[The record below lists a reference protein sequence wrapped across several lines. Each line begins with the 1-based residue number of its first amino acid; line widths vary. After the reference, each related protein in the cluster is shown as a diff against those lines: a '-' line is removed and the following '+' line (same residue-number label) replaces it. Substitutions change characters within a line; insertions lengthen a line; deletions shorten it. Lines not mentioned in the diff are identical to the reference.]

1 MMAKP
6 NNTNGRLLSRAAKI
20 SFLFLTIAVSAL
32 TSYAAAPVGQTIW
45 IRASATGLFVS
56 ADQNRGT
63 WAPLVADRST
73 VDAWEQF
80 QVIDAGGGFIA
91 LRSIGTG
98 LFVSADQARA
108 TYAPLVADR
117 GSVGTWEQFTWSDLA
132 GGAFSLRGRATN
144 RFVSADLARGSF
156 APLVCDRAAVNTWEQ
171 FTWGAVGTQP
181 PAGAPPGFSRLVWSD
196 EFSGSTISSANW
208 GFDIGNNG
216 WGNNELQNYTSR
228 PENARIAN
236 GMLVIEARR
245 ENLGGSAYTSARL
258 KTQGKQ
264 SFGINTWV
272 EARINAPEGQGI
284 WPAFWMLG
292 NSITTVGW
300 PSCGEIDIME
310 IQGQNQ
316 FRNFGTIHWADANG
330 QHVSFG
336 GIFNSST
343 SLTAGFHTFA
353 ISRTGSSIKWYVDR
367 IQYAEANIS
376 GGINSTSEFQGPF
389 FIILNVAVGGNFV
402 GSPDGSTVF
411 PQQMQVDWVRVWGN

>member
-1 MMAKP
+1 MAKP
-6 NNTNGRLLSRAAKI
+6 NSSNSKI
-20 SFLFLTIAVSAL
+20 SSHATKILFLIL
-32 TSYAAAPVGQTIW
+32 TSLLLTVAAQAAAPVGQTIW
-45 IRASATGLFVS
+45 IRASANGLFTS

-63 WAPLVADRST
+63 WAPLVADRSS

-91 LRSIGTG
+91 FRSIGTG
-98 LFVSADQARA
+98 LLVSADQARA
-108 TYAPLVADR
+108 AFAPLVADR
-117 GSVGTWEQFTWSDLA
+117 ATIGTWEQFTWTDLA
-132 GGAFSLRGRATN
+132 GGAFTLRGRATN
-144 RFVSADLARGSF
+144 RFVTADLNRG
-156 APLVCDRAAVNTWEQ
+156 AALVSDRTAASMWEQ
-171 FTWGAVGTQP
+171 FTWGAVGSQP

-196 EFSGSTISSANW
+196 EFNGSAISTANW
-208 GFDIGNNG
+208 GFDLGGGG

-236 GMLVIEARR
+236 GMLVIETRR
-245 ENLGGSAYTSARL
+245 ENFGGNAFTSARL

-272 EARINAPEGQGI
+272 EARINAPETQGI

-292 NSITTVGW
+292 NSISTVGW

-310 IQGQNQ
+310 IQGQNP
-316 FRNFGTIHWADANG
+316 FRNFGTIHWADQNG

-343 SLTAGFHTFA
+343 SLTSGFHTFA
-353 ISRTGSSIKWYVDR
+353 ISRTGTSIKWYVDR
-367 IQYAEANIS
+367 VQYAEANIS

-411 PQQMQVDWVRVWGN
+411 PQQMQVDWVRVWSN

>member
-1 MMAKP
+1 MEKQNSSSPFTKM
-6 NNTNGRLLSRAAKI
+6 
-20 SFLFLTIAVSAL
+20 LFLILNTLLL
-32 TSYAAAPVGQTIW
+32 TLTANAAAPVGQTIW

-63 WAPLVADRST
+63 FAPLVADRST
-73 VDAWEQF
+73 TDAWEQF
-80 QVIDAGGGFIA
+80 QVVDAGGGFIA
-91 LRSIGTG
+91 FRSIGTG
-98 LFVSADQARA
+98 LFVSADQNRG
-108 TYAPLVADR
+108 TWAPLVADR
-117 GSVGTWEQFTWSDLA
+117 PSIGTWEQFTWSDIA
-132 GGAFSLRGRATN
+132 GGAFTLRGRATN
-144 RFVSADLARGSF
+144 RFVSADLARASW
-156 APLVCDRAAVNTWEQ
+156 APLVSDRTVANTWEQ
-171 FTWGAVGTQP
+171 FTWGAVGTQAAP
-181 PAGAPPGFSRLVWSD
+181 GAPPGFSRLVWSD
-196 EFSGSTISSANW
+196 EFNGSSISTANW
-208 GFDIGNNG
+208 GFDLGAGG
-216 WGNNELQNYTSR
+216 WGNNELENYTNR
-228 PENARIAN
+228 PENARIDN

-245 ENLGGSAYTSARL
+245 ENFGGSAYTSARM

-292 NSITTVGW
+292 NSISTVGW

-310 IQGQNQ
+310 IQGQNP

-336 GIFNSST
+336 GIFNSSS
-343 SLTAGFHTFA
+343 SLTAGFHTYA
-353 ISRTGSSIKWYVDR
+353 ISRTSTSIKWYVDR
-367 IQYAEANIS
+367 VQYAEANIS

-389 FIILNVAVGGNFV
+389 FILLNVAVGGNFV

>member
-1 MMAKP
+1 MYKSDRKFVSHS
-6 NNTNGRLLSRAAKI
+6 TKILLLLLTTWLSTVAAQ
-20 SFLFLTIAVSAL
+20 
-32 TSYAAAPVGQTIW
+32 AAAPVGQTIW
-45 IRASATGLFVS
+45 IRASANGLFVS

-63 WAPLVADRST
+63 WAPLVADRPA

-80 QVIDAGGGFIA
+80 QVVDAGSGFIA
-91 LRSIGTG
+91 FRSIGTG

-108 TYAPLVADR
+108 AFAPLVADR
-117 GSVGTWEQFTWSDLA
+117 AAIGTWEQFTWSDIA
-132 GGAFSLRGRATN
+132 GGAFTLRGRATN
-144 RFVSADLARGSF
+144 RFVTADLNRSAS
-156 APLVCDRAAVNTWEQ
+156 LVSDRTIAGTWEQ
-171 FTWGAVGTQP
+171 FTWGAVGSQP
-181 PAGAPPGFSRLVWSD
+181 PPGAPPGFPRLVWSD
-196 EFSGSTISSANW
+196 EFSASPINAANW
-208 GFDIGNNG
+208 GFDLGNSG
-216 WGNNELQNYTSR
+216 FGNNELQNYTSR
-228 PENARIAN
+228 TQNARIEN

-245 ENLGGSAYTSARL
+245 ENLGGSAFSSARL

-292 NSITTVGW
+292 NSISTVGW

-310 IQGQNQ
+310 IQGQNP
-316 FRNFGTIHWADANG
+316 FRNFGTIHWADPGGN
-330 QHVSFG
+330 HVSFG
-336 GIFNSST
+336 GIFNSSS

-367 IQYAEANIS
+367 IQYAEANIA

-402 GSPDGSTVF
+402 GSPDGTTVF
-411 PQQMQVDWVRVWGN
+411 PQQMQVDWVRVWGT

>member
-1 MMAKP
+1 MAKP
-6 NNTNGRLLSRAAKI
+6 NSSNSKFSSHANKV
-20 SFLFLTIAVSAL
+20 LFLVLITLLFTVSAQ
-32 TSYAAAPVGQTIW
+32 AAAPVGQTIW

-73 VDAWEQF
+73 TDAWEQF
-80 QVIDAGGGFIA
+80 QVVDAGSGFIA

-98 LFVSADQARA
+98 LLVSADQARA

-117 GSVGTWEQFTWSDLA
+117 ATISTWEQFSWSDIT
-132 GGAFSLRGRATN
+132 GGAFTLKGRATN
-144 RFVSADLARGSF
+144 RFVSADLNRGSF
-156 APLVCDRAAVNTWEQ
+156 APLVSDRTAVGTWEQ

-181 PAGAPPGFSRLVWSD
+181 APGAPPGFSRLVWSD
-196 EFSGSTISSANW
+196 EFTASSISTANW
-208 GFDIGNNG
+208 GYDLGNSG
-216 WGNNELQNYTSR
+216 FGNNELQNYTSR
-228 PENARIAN
+228 SENARISN

-245 ENLGGSAYTSARL
+245 ESLGGSAYTSARL

-264 SFGINTWV
+264 SFGVNTWV
-272 EARINAPEGQGI
+272 EARIDAPEGQGI

-292 NSITTVGW
+292 NSISTVGW
-300 PSCGEIDIME
+300 PACGEIDIME
-310 IQGQNQ
+310 IQGQNP

-343 SLTAGFHTFA
+343 SLSAGFHSFA
-353 ISRTGSSIKWYVDR
+353 ISRTGTSIKWYVDR
-367 IQYAEANIS
+367 VQYAEANIS

-411 PQQMQVDWVRVWGN
+411 PQQMQVDWVRVWGT